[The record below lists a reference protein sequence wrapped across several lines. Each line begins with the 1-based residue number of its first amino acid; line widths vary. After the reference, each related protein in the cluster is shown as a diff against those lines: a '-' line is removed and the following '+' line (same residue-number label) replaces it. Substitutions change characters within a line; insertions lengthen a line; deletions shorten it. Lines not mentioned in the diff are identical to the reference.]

1 MVLVLVLV
9 TPSQE
14 LESLFEVWTADTGAC
29 LRQHL
34 RSLDRARAG
43 EQPAGRLLN
52 KLDWTE
58 GVSGPDI
65 MLYIFI
71 FVFSSGRQEGD
82 DKSLKAGL
90 SVKMMRPA
98 AGRYPE
104 YFVII

>member
-1 MVLVLVLV
+1 MKLPDRDGEMVLVLVLV

-58 GVSGPDI
+58 GVSSPDI
-65 MLYIFI
+65 MLYNLYLYLAP
-71 FVFSSGRQEGD
+71 VVRRGMTSH
-82 DKSLKAGL
+82 
-90 SVKMMRPA
+90 
-98 AGRYPE
+98 
-104 YFVII
+104 

>member
-1 MVLVLVLV
+1 MKLPDRDGAMVLVLV

-65 MLYIFI
+65 MLYNLYLYLAP
-71 FVFSSGRQEGD
+71 VVRRGMTSH
-82 DKSLKAGL
+82 
-90 SVKMMRPA
+90 
-98 AGRYPE
+98 
-104 YFVII
+104 